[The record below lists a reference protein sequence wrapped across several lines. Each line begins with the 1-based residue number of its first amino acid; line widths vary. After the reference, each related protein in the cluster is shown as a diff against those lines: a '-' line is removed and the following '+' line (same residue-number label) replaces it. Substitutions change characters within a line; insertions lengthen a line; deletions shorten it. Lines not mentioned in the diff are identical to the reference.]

1 MLIFYYPN
9 KNPTSPVSDIE
20 THLHTTSLVFC
31 FMFCLNEV
39 LSLAV
44 SKLKNLSTPV
54 YLLHSRHDQINQIKV
69 RLDKK
74 KSRFL

>member
-31 FMFCLNEV
+31 FMFCLSEV

-44 SKLKNLSTPV
+44 SKLKKIG
-54 YLLHSRHDQINQIKV
+54 LLLYNFDKIRPGLYQLV
-69 RLDKK
+69 RQLIAQVVH
-74 KSRFL
+74 